1 MKIKCIIVDD
11 EQLARD
17 LLERYIRKFPAL
29 DLVKSCRSPI
39 DAIDYLQNENVDLM
53 FLDIQMPD
61 IKGTELLQSL
71 KNRPVVIFTT
81 AYQEYALE
89 GYQLDVIDY
98 MVKPISFER
107 FLQGVNKAIDQIKL
121 IRNSGNIIKSD
132 SAPIM
137 EKDDKKYI
145 HLKAEHKVHKINLN
159 EILYIEGLKE
169 YVTFYL
175 ENRKIIV
182 LESLKNL
189 EILLPVSQFMRIH
202 KSYIINIDKIS
213 LLYGNQVKIRD
224 GYIPVGKSYKKE
236 VVDRLFDG
244 KS

>member
-17 LLERYIRKFPAL
+17 LLERYIRKFPGL

-61 IKGTELLQSL
+61 LKGTELLQSL
-71 KNRPVVIFTT
+71 KHRPVVIFTT

-121 IRNSGNIIKSD
+121 IRNSENIIKSD

-145 HLKAEHKVHKINLN
+145 HLKAEHKVHKLNLN
-159 EILYIEGLKE
+159 EIMYIEGLKE
-169 YVTFYL
+169 YVTFYM
-175 ENRKIIV
+175 ENRKIIF

-224 GYIPVGKSYKKE
+224 VYIPVGKSYKKE

>member
-11 EQLARD
+11 EQLARQ
-17 LLERYIRKFPAL
+17 LLERYINKL
-29 DLVKSCRSPI
+29 SGLELVKSCKSPLEALNI
-39 DAIDYLQNENVDLM
+39 LQNEKVDLM

-61 IKGTELLQSL
+61 LKGTELLQSL
-71 KNRPVVIFTT
+71 KHKPIVIFTT

-98 MVKPISFER
+98 MLKPISFER
-107 FLQGVNKAIDQIKL
+107 FLQGVNKAAEQIRLLKSSSALSKEENHQHPVKDQ
-121 IRNSGNIIKSD
+121 
-132 SAPIM
+132 
-137 EKDDKKYI
+137 KKYL
-145 HLKAEHKVHKINLN
+145 HLKAEHKVHKILID

-175 ENRKIIV
+175 EAQKLIV

-189 EILLPVSQFMRIH
+189 EQLLPHDKFMRIH
-202 KSYIINIDKIS
+202 KSYIINTEKIS
-213 LLYGNQVKIRD
+213 LLYGNQVKIKD
-224 GYIPVGKSYKKE
+224 KYIPVGKSYKSE
-236 VVDRLFDG
+236 VVNKLFDG

>member
-17 LLERYIRKFPAL
+17 LLERYTRKIPGL
-29 DLVKSCRSPI
+29 ELLRSCKSPLE
-39 DAIDYLQNENVDLM
+39 AIDFLQNENVDLM

-61 IKGTELLQSL
+61 LKGTELLQSL
-71 KNRPVVIFTT
+71 KQKPVVIFTT

-121 IRNSGNIIKSD
+121 IRNSAKNILTDHDKAS
-132 SAPIM
+132 
-137 EKDDKKYI
+137 EKNDKKYL
-145 HLKAEHKVHKINLN
+145 HLKAEHKVHKINTDD
-159 EILYIEGLKE
+159 ILYIEGLKE
-169 YVTFYL
+169 YVTFFM
-175 ENRKIIV
+175 EDKKIIV
-182 LESLKNL
+182 LESLKRL
-189 EILLPVSQFMRIH
+189 EASLPSNKFMRVH
-202 KSYIINIDKIS
+202 KSYIINSDKIS
-213 LLYGNQVKIRD
+213 LLYGNQIKI
-224 GYIPVGKSYKKE
+224 GEKYIPVGKTFKSE